1 MRDGDAHPDAIQE
14 IQTIATRGGD
24 FARAL
29 GALIRKR
36 HDTLL
41 AGKLDNAF
49 EPHEVSPGITCH
61 SVNHCVGWVGIS
73 AVFIIE
79 DGALKLLSVVAF
91 ENFMDEAMSA
101 WALQEAL
108 RLAEARIQN

>member
-14 IQTIATRGGD
+14 IQAIAARGGD

-49 EPHEVSPGITCH
+49 ERHDVSPGVTCH

-73 AVFIIE
+73 AIFIIE
-79 DGALKLLSVVAF
+79 GGALKLLSVVAF
-91 ENFMDEAMSA
+91 EDFMDEAMSA
-101 WALQEAL
+101 RALREALQ
-108 RLAEARIQN
+108 LAQARI